1 VVAGAVVV
9 EVAVD
14 VMVLVEAGC
23 VDVVVTVEV
32 SVVVVV
38 VGGAVVVV
46 VVVLVD
52 VETEVAVEVVVAVVV
67 DVAVEVVVLVVV
79 VVAVL
84 VDVEVEV
91 TVVVVTKPM
100 VNVAS
105 AKLELAS
112 VALTVCGPAEPGGTV
127 KVAEKVDGEEVV
139 LVIVAGDVVC
149 TTPSYLMVIVELGAK
164 PEPVTVTT
172 VPGVPLV
179 GLRTIPMVTPN
190 GALAITSPEPKIT
203 ST

>member
-1 VVAGAVVV
+1 VVAGAVVVEVAVDVTVFVVVAVVV

-23 VDVVVTVEV
+23 VEVVVKVEV

-52 VETEVAVEVVVAVVV
+52 VETEV
-67 DVAVEVVVLVVV
+67 VVLVVV
-79 VVAVL
+79 VVEVV
-84 VDVEVEV
+84 VDVAVEV

-112 VALTVCGPAEPGGTV
+112 VALTVCGPAEPGGTA

-172 VPGVPLV
+172 VPGVPLA

-190 GALAITSPEPKIT
+190 GALAITTPEPKIT